1 MKFDY
6 VTNYWPVSAFGLGG
20 LISSSISS
28 TIGTTAVMG
37 SSIPK
42 TLASWFSNFWGGFA
56 NFFWGVGLLSGKT
69 ILTNST
75 SIILPIL
82 SGTAVWYTIKINKK
96 SAQKNVENGVKIND
110 DNVINVDVDISN
122 ETKKNKINTEI
133 ERKMIHVLSKYGKSK
148 KIVMLTWMKIWLV
161 TLTPKRLMKLKMKKI
176 LRKHKLT
183 KMKQTIKK

>member
-1 MKFDY
+1 MVPLYGTQSK
-6 VTNYWPVSAFGLGG
+6 
-20 LISSSISS
+20 LIKK
-28 TIGTTAVMG
+28 V
-37 SSIPK
+37 PK
-42 TLASWFSNFWGGFA
+42 
-56 NFFWGVGLLSGKT
+56 
-69 ILTNST
+69 
-75 SIILPIL
+75 
-82 SGTAVWYTIKINKK
+82 
-96 SAQKNVENGVKIND
+96 KNVENGVKIND